1 MQYDLDSELVKS
13 WKRIIDYGPR
23 PFGSENLR
31 RCSEY
36 LAEELKKTAD
46 RAYVDT
52 DPAEAW
58 EITGWKLEQAEP
70 IRREI
75 KSYVFLNSG
84 ASEGFRGTVKYAGK
98 NRIWN
103 MYVWDRYMV
112 LDEEGRI
119 CAYVTVRGGEEAIPQ
134 RLFQGKSRIPH
145 FLVGEEERNFLE
157 EACRTGAVLEG
168 YAAARWIPGA
178 QCRNVVGH
186 LGQGSRKVVICGHYD
201 TVYATKGAYDNSA
214 GAAVVLELGR
224 RLKKYRLHAEI
235 ELLLTDGEEFDLEG
249 ARNRYRKCAGQE
261 ISMVLNIDGVGRQ
274 KILEVWSGPEPFER
288 KIRKILDQSQEE
300 FEAVYICPPPPGSDH
315 APYYDGGIPVCM
327 LTFNDQGI
335 LHSPEDDYRESL
347 IENMEVMT
355 RLSLNL
361 LEQLK
366 VIEKI

>member
-134 RLFQGKSRIPH
+134 MLFQGKEI
-145 FLVGEEERNFLE
+145 F
-157 EACRTGAVLEG
+157 
-168 YAAARWIPGA
+168 W
-178 QCRNVVGH
+178 
-186 LGQGSRKVVICGHYD
+186 RKP
-201 TVYATKGAYDNSA
+201 
-214 GAAVVLELGR
+214 
-224 RLKKYRLHAEI
+224 
-235 ELLLTDGEEFDLEG
+235 
-249 ARNRYRKCAGQE
+249 AGQE
-261 ISMVLNIDGVGRQ
+261 QFWKATR
-274 KILEVWSGPEPFER
+274 
-288 KIRKILDQSQEE
+288 
-300 FEAVYICPPPPGSDH
+300 PPAG
-315 APYYDGGIPVCM
+315 
-327 LTFNDQGI
+327 
-335 LHSPEDDYRESL
+335 YREPSAEML
-347 IENMEVMT
+347 WGIWARGAA
-355 RLSLNL
+355 RL
-361 LEQLK
+361 
-366 VIEKI
+366 